1 MRSQTQAESLT
12 HERVH
17 HSRRILWIDIAKG
30 LAMLLVFYGHLG
42 GAGDNPWFP
51 DLTGSIWIVYLF
63 HMPLFFMLSGLT
75 FNPNKDFRT
84 FFVSRFKRLVIPY
97 FFFSIYALGK
107 ILLLIIAPSVV
118 KGFHAGAMGTP
129 LFEIGNILLGNT
141 NGLWFFLALF
151 WGELALYGV
160 HKLTKQ
166 STHRHLMLA
175 IISVISGVIW
185 FAMSFLGIYRYI
197 PFQLLHATEAVAF
210 VGLGW
215 LLSHR
220 IKILRKQETLYM
232 LAGSTVAFIVFGVIS
247 RHTETHGVGGQ
258 LILAALPYLCAAV
271 FGSLMTIAIAQL
283 LPSWRWLTY
292 IGRNTMIF
300 YGLNGLSMAIARK
313 LVFMLVPVSMV
324 AEYIALQIII
334 GILVITVACLICTA
348 ATPIL
353 NRWCWWGIGTS
364 NPCALRLSAQRAAPS
379 DGK

>member
-1 MRSQTQAESLT
+1 MEAQRQTKPLT
-12 HERVH
+12 GGRADYAQ
-17 HSRRILWIDIAKG
+17 RILWIDIAKG
-30 LAMLLVFYGHLG
+30 IAMLLVFYGHLG

-51 DLTGSIWIVYLF
+51 DLTGSIWVVYLF

-118 KGFHAGAMGTP
+118 TGFHAGAMGTP

-166 STHRHLMLA
+166 STHRHLILA
-175 IISVISGVIW
+175 ISSVISGVIW

-210 VGLGW
+210 VGWDGCY
-215 LLSHR
+215 R
-220 IKILRKQETLYM
+220 TE
-232 LAGSTVAFIVFGVIS
+232 S
-247 RHTETHGVGGQ
+247 R
-258 LILAALPYLCAAV
+258 C
-271 FGSLMTIAIAQL
+271 
-283 LPSWRWLTY
+283 
-292 IGRNTMIF
+292 
-300 YGLNGLSMAIARK
+300 
-313 LVFMLVPVSMV
+313 
-324 AEYIALQIII
+324 
-334 GILVITVACLICTA
+334 
-348 ATPIL
+348 
-353 NRWCWWGIGTS
+353 
-364 NPCALRLSAQRAAPS
+364 
-379 DGK
+379 